1 MAHLRT
7 DEQIRAA
14 GAARVQGWELSDD
27 QVERLAALLMPVRDK
42 VTAASEKPVRGA
54 A

>member
-1 MAHLRT
+1 MAHLRS

-14 GAARVQGWELSDD
+14 GAARVQGWDLSDD
-27 QVERLAALLMPVRDK
+27 QVERVTALLMPVRDK
-42 VTAASEKPVRGA
+42 VAAAHAKPVRGA